1 MARFYLIIPLILLV
15 LSGCSGLFPKPADPP
30 MLWVLNPWQPQPVEV
45 AASANVQ
52 REEQKPLTWHLAID
66 LPSGGS
72 SFDTSRV
79 SILRSPQI
87 MEYLARHE
95 WADRVPMLLQGLLVK
110 AFENSHRI
118 IGVAR
123 ASAGI
128 NPDRLLMVDIRQFSV
143 IKEATSYVH
152 VALTVKLLDMETR
165 RIVQSSVFEHKQP
178 LQTLEHKDIL
188 EAFQGAVNHVMDHIV
203 DWTLA
208 TQ

>member
-1 MARFYLIIPLILLV
+1 MNRFPLTLSVFLLLV
-15 LSGCSGLFPKPADPP
+15 LSGCSGLFPKPTDPP
-30 MLWVLNPWQPQPVEV
+30 MLWVLNPWQPPTQPMEG
-45 AASANVQ
+45 AKDQ
-52 REEQKPLTWHLAID
+52 REEQPPLTWHLAVD
-66 LPSGGS
+66 LPSGGG

-87 MEYLARHE
+87 MEYLAHHE
-95 WADRVPMLLQGLLVK
+95 WADRVPVLLQGLLVK

-143 IKEATSYVH
+143 IKGTTSYVH

-165 RIVQSSVFEHKQP
+165 RIVQSSVFECKQP

-188 EAFQGAVNHVMDHIV
+188 EAFQGAVNHVMGHIV